1 MPGASIGLSATLV
14 GPPLFMNPLRILVIA
29 LAFCLAGAVM
39 SAAGK
44 GSFAFEF
51 GGHKMTVWNYQ
62 PAGATA
68 DSPVVFVIHG
78 VGRNAEEYL
87 QDWIGLADQKKF
99 LLVVPEFS
107 KAEFPGEEAF
117 NSGNLFAADGQLR
130 PREQWSYSMIE
141 PLFDAVRARFGLR
154 RNDYQIYGHSAG
166 AQFVQRF
173 LFLVPEARFSRLI
186 AANAGWYMLPTF
198 ATAFP
203 YGLKGTPVDAAALR
217 RAFARSVVVLLGEAD
232 TDPNHHSLRHT
243 PEADA
248 QGLYRFARGQF
259 FFARAR
265 AEAAALP
272 VPLHWILATAPGI
285 EHVNKAMA
293 PFAVRYLFPD

>member
-1 MPGASIGLSATLV
+1 
-14 GPPLFMNPLRILVIA
+14 MNLLRIPVTL
-29 LAFCLAGAVM
+29 LAFCLVGAM
-39 SAAGK
+39 ASAAGR
-44 GSFAFEF
+44 GSFALEF

-62 PAGATA
+62 PAGATV
-68 DSPVVFVIHG
+68 DSPVLIVIHG

-87 QDWIGLADQKKF
+87 TDWMGLADQKNF

-107 KAEFPGEEAF
+107 KTEFPGEAAF

-130 PREQWSYSMIE
+130 PREQWSFSMIE
-141 PLFDAVRARFGLR
+141 PVFDAVRARFGLR
-154 RNDYQIYGHSAG
+154 RDDYQIYGHSAG

-173 LFLVPEARFSRLI
+173 LYFVPEARFTRLI
-186 AANAGWYMLPTF
+186 AANAGWYMLPSLT
-198 ATAFP
+198 TAFP

-217 RAFARSVVVLLGEAD
+217 QAFARSVVVLLGDAD

-243 PEADA
+243 PESDE

-259 FFARAR
+259 YFARAR
-265 AEAAALP
+265 EEAASQ
-272 VPLHWILATAPGI
+272 HTTFNWTLATAPGI
-285 EHVNKAMA
+285 EHINKAMA